1 MNSVRERFRCL
12 AKPYAQEMKKLP
24 ATFKWAMGAEI
35 AALRAAVRT
44 ASLYPLRATGSGGS
58 LTVAHAIAYFHQAE
72 AHRLAAVSTPLELVC
87 ESLNA
92 RLSNWIFS
100 AGGSNVDVLAAARAL
115 IAREPRQLAVLCGR
129 DDSPLADLCR
139 KHPFV
144 DLLIYEPPAG
154 KDGFLA
160 TNSLLGFVALLARA
174 YAEESGSV
182 HWPASADAVSQLL
195 ARTDRFDRLEAST
208 SLLWERPTTVV
219 LYGPST
225 RIGAVDLESKFTEAA
240 LGSIQLADYRNFAHG
255 RHHWLAKRGDLSSV
269 LAFISDEERSLARRT
284 LDLIPAT
291 IPRACI
297 DLPGPGYAAALG
309 SLIAALEITGM
320 AGRALGIDPGQPGVP
335 QFGRRLYRLPPP
347 KGGETHG
354 KRHLSERDAV
364 AISRKTGV
372 PNHKLDALGS
382 LARWQNSLHEYR
394 ERLYAA
400 AFGAVTFD
408 YDGTLIDTRYRFGLV
423 PDGITDGLVRL
434 LKSGVLLAVA
444 TGRGASARRDLR
456 AVLPKRLW
464 NRVFVGY
471 YNGAEVGGLDEDD
484 VPDGSSGT
492 CNELRALAAALRSQP
507 ELADAAI
514 QTDRKFQITLEAK
527 PGMAENRLWDIA
539 QQVVRA
545 TRSGYVSVTRSSHS
559 IDIVAVG
566 TSKLAVLAKLRSQI
580 GNMPILTI
588 GDRGRWPGN
597 DYELLQEK
605 FSLSVDETSV
615 DPDNCWNLASAGQR
629 GIAATLEYLQGLKSR
644 SGAARF
650 AQKVLG

>member
-1 MNSVRERFRCL
+1 
-12 AKPYAQEMKKLP
+12 MKKLLT
-24 ATFKWAMGAEI
+24 TFRWAMDADI

-44 ASLYPLRATGSGGS
+44 ASLYPMRAAGSGGS
-58 LTVAHAIAYFHQAE
+58 LTVAHAIAYFHQVE
-72 AHRLAAVSTPLELVC
+72 ARRLAAVSTPLELVS
-87 ESLNA
+87 EGLDA

-100 AGGSNVDVLAAARAL
+100 AGGTNVDVLAAARAL

-182 HWPASADAVSQLL
+182 HWPASVDAVSELL
-195 ARTDRFDRLEAST
+195 ASADRLERWEAGT
-208 SLLWERPTTVV
+208 TLLWERPTTVV

-240 LGSIQLADYRNFAHG
+240 LGSVQLADYRNFAHG
-255 RHHWLAKRGDLSSV
+255 RHHWLAKRGDLSGV
-269 LAFISDEERSLARRT
+269 LAFISDEERNLARRT
-284 LDLIPAT
+284 LNLIPA
-291 IPRACI
+291 IVPRACI
-297 DLPGPGYAAALG
+297 ELPGPGYAASLG
-309 SLIAALEITGM
+309 SLIAALEITEM
-320 AGRALGIDPGQPGVP
+320 AGRARGIDPGQPGVP
-335 QFGRRLYRLPPP
+335 QFGRRLYRLPLP
-347 KGGETHG
+347 KIARKVAVRRLT
-354 KRHLSERDAV
+354 ERDAA
-364 AISRKTGV
+364 AISRKTGI
-372 PNHKLDALGS
+372 PSHKLETLGVLSQWQKS
-382 LARWQNSLHEYR
+382 LDEYR

-400 AFGAVTFD
+400 AFGAVTLD
-408 YDGTLIDTRYRFGLV
+408 YDGTLVDIRHRFGLA
-423 PDGITDGLVRL
+423 PDGITDELVRL
-434 LKSGVLLAVA
+434 LKSGVMLAIA

-456 AVLPKRLW
+456 AKLPEKLW
-464 NRVFVGY
+464 NRVLVGY
-471 YNGAEVGGLDEDD
+471 YNGAEVSGLDEDD

-492 CNELRALAAALRSQP
+492 CDELGALAAALRSQP
-507 ELADAAI
+507 ELADAAT

-545 TRSGYVSVTRSSHS
+545 TRSGYVGVTRSSHS

-566 TSKLAVLAKLRSQI
+566 TSKLAVLAKLRSQV
-580 GNMPILTI
+580 GDAPILTI

-615 DPDNCWNLASAGQR
+615 DPDSCWNLASAGQR
-629 GIAATLEYLQGLKSR
+629 GIAATLEYLQGLTSR

-650 AQKVLG
+650 TPKVLG

>member
-1 MNSVRERFRCL
+1 MHERFRCV

-24 ATFKWAMGAEI
+24 TTFRWAMKAEI
-35 AALRAAVRT
+35 AALRSAVRT
-44 ASLYPLRATGSGGS
+44 ASLYPLRAAGSGGS

-72 AHRLAAVSTPLELVC
+72 AHRLATVSTPLELVS
-87 ESLNA
+87 ETLDA

-100 AGGSNVDVLAAARAL
+100 AGGTNVDVLAAARAM

-129 DDSPLADLCR
+129 NDSPLANLCR

-182 HWPASADAVSQLL
+182 HWPASVEAVSELL
-195 ARTDRFDRLEAST
+195 ASTDRLERWEAST
-208 SLLWERPTTVV
+208 TLLWERPTTVV

-255 RHHWLAKRGDLSSV
+255 RHHWLAKRGDLSGV
-269 LAFISDEERSLARRT
+269 LAFISDAERSLARRT

-297 DLPGPGYAAALG
+297 ELPGPGYAASLG
-309 SLIAALEITGM
+309 ALIAALEITEM
-320 AGRALGIDPGQPGVP
+320 AGRAHGIDPGQPGVP
-335 QFGRRLYRLPPP
+335 QFGRRLYRLPLPESNRKEAVRP
-347 KGGETHG
+347 LTD
-354 KRHLSERDAV
+354 RDAV

-372 PNHKLDALGS
+372 PNHKLGALGS
-382 LARWQNSLHEYR
+382 LAQWQKCLHEYR
-394 ERLYAA
+394 KRLYAA
-400 AFGAVTFD
+400 AFGAVTLD
-408 YDGTLIDTRYRFGLV
+408 YDGTLVDIRHRFGLA
-423 PDGITDGLVRL
+423 PDSITDELVRL
-434 LKSGVLLAVA
+434 LRSGVLLAVA

-456 AVLPKRLW
+456 AKLPKELW
-464 NRVFVGY
+464 SRVLIGY

-484 VPDGSSGT
+484 VPDGSSWT
-492 CNELRALAAALRSQP
+492 CDELGALAAALRKQP
-507 ELADAAI
+507 ELADTAV

-545 TRSGYVSVTRSSHS
+545 TRSTYVGVTRSSHS
-559 IDIVAVG
+559 IDIVAAG
-566 TSKLAVLAKLRSQI
+566 TSKLTVLAKLRSQV
-580 GNMPILTI
+580 GEVPILAI

-615 DPDNCWNLASAGQR
+615 DPDSCWNLASLGQR
-629 GIAATLEYLQGLKSR
+629 GVAATLEYLRGLKGG

-650 AQKVLG
+650 TKKALG